1 MNKLLRTVR
10 GWTRPLSQWS
20 PIGLPATG
28 EPGALVQVTLLED
41 DRERDVTADHAIVSL
56 DPLLVTI
63 GTAVDERARL
73 TFTDRA
79 SGDVLGWLELQAA
92 LSSHAES
99 GPHAGSRVFAVR
111 DGGHRCLDWRTRA
124 WQKLRR
130 PLPQRGTGFHMG
142 EAALGHL
149 AILYL
154 LPRPVVLVSVDD
166 GEASNLFP
174 MDLIGPVGDLFS
186 LALRLTSPSVPTIR
200 RSRRLALGDVAA
212 SERALAYRL
221 GEHHR
226 VSRIDWSQLPEMV
239 RSPQFGLRLPVGS
252 LRMREC
258 TVEAA
263 VDIGSHAWFL
273 CRVVSETAMAAGAR
287 LCHTSGIHSHYRA
300 RRAKV
305 PWAPAGDAA

>member
-20 PIGLPATG
+20 PIGLPDAG
-28 EPGALVQVTLLED
+28 EPGALVQVTLREN
-41 DRERDVTADHAIVSL
+41 DRELDVTDDHAIVSL

-63 GTAVDERARL
+63 GTAVDERVRL
-73 TFTDRA
+73 EFTDRA
-79 SGDVLGWLELQAA
+79 SGDALGWLEL
-92 LSSHAES
+92 HATRTES
-99 GPHAGSRVFAVR
+99 GPRVFAVR

-130 PLPQRGTGFHMG
+130 PLRPRSAGFRMG

-154 LPRPVVLVSVDD
+154 LPRPVVFVSVDD
-166 GEASNLFP
+166 GEAANLFP
-174 MDLIGPVGDLFS
+174 MDLIGKVGECFS
-186 LALRLTSPSVPTIR
+186 LALRLTSPSVRTIR

-212 SERALAYRL
+212 GDRALAYRL

-226 VSRIDWSQLPEMV
+226 VSQIDWSQLPEM
-239 RSPQFGLRLPVGS
+239 RLSPQFGLRLPAGS
-252 LRMREC
+252 LRVREC
-258 TVEAA
+258 AVEATA
-263 VDIGSHAWFL
+263 DIGSHAWFL
-273 CRVVSETAMAAGAR
+273 CQVVSETALAPGPR

-300 RRAKV
+300 RRAGV